1 MECRSKVFR
10 RVFRSYRPDLN
21 SCSSTMFAAFFK
33 KKKKRG
39 GILSSILHTWGGRQ
53 KPTSESR
60 STFPDPFLRPPSIT
74 WNLHYL
80 FKVAHPVTYVRLALS
95 EMSYLE
101 LFPPLL
107 WCSQLLVPHSLYTQ
121 AFPSVSLDLWRRLVQ
136 MFQSGL
142 SSALR
147 DASWDKSS
155 NGADPSRREG
165 GPAIPPRD
173 VLFQTRAIWVSFY

>member
-1 MECRSKVFR
+1 M
-10 RVFRSYRPDLN
+10 LL
-21 SCSSTMFAAFFK
+21 FFK